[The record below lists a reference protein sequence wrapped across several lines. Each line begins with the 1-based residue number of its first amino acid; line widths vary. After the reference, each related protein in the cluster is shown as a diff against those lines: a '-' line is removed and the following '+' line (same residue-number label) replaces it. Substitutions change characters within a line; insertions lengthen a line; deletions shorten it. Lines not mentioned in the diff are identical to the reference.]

1 MRGFR
6 LTLEYD
12 GSQFHG
18 WQVQPGGRRTV
29 QGVLEEALRRI
40 GGGSAR
46 ALGAG
51 RTDAGVH
58 AEGQVAGAW
67 LATELEPAQLARA
80 LNGVL
85 PPDLAVVA
93 CAPAPEGFHPRFAA
107 RAKLYRYR
115 IWNGACRSPLRQ
127 ARVHWVRTPLDLPA
141 MRAAAALLVG
151 RHDFAAFQA
160 AGSDV
165 ATTVR
170 SLARVDVSGAPGGD
184 VAIEVEGD
192 GFLRHMVRILV
203 GTLIDVGLGRRAA
216 ASLPGLLAG
225 RDRTRAGRTAPARAL
240 TLVRVEYDSAGTT
253 GAWKQSGVDGRGPVR
268 YQFAPANP
276 RPEDPS
282 R

>member
-1 MRGFR
+1 
-6 LTLEYD
+6 
-12 GSQFHG
+12 
-18 WQVQPGGRRTV
+18 V
-29 QGVLEEALRRI
+29 QGVLEDALRRVT
-40 GGGSAR
+40 GGPAR

-58 AEGQVAGAW
+58 AEAQVAGAW
-67 LATELEPAQLARA
+67 VETALSPAQLARA

-93 CAPAPEGFHPRFAA
+93 CEAAPEDFHPRYAA

-115 IWNGACRSPLRQ
+115 IWNGACRSPLRE

-151 RHDFAAFQA
+151 THDFAAFQA

-170 SLARVDVSGAPGGD
+170 TLARLDVSGEPGGD
-184 VAIEVEGD
+184 VEIAVQGD

-203 GTLIDVGLGRRAA
+203 GTLVDVGLGRRAA
-216 ASLPGLLAG
+216 ASMPALLAA

-240 TLVRVEYDSAGTT
+240 TLVRVDYDSAGMS
-253 GAWKQSGVDGRGPVR
+253 GAWKGDGVDEPEPLR
-268 YQFAPANP
+268 YQFAPPNP
-276 RPEDPS
+276 RQEDAS

>member
-1 MRGFR
+1 VRGFR

-12 GSQFHG
+12 GSRFHG

-29 QGVLEEALRRI
+29 QGVLEEALRRV
-40 GGGSAR
+40 GGGAGR

-58 AEGQVAGAW
+58 AEGQVAGVW
-67 LATELEPAQLARA
+67 LATELDPAQLARA
-80 LNGVL
+80 LNGLL

-93 CAPAPEGFHPRFAA
+93 CEPAPEGFHPRYAA
-107 RAKLYRYR
+107 RAKLYCYR

-127 ARVHWVRTPLDLPA
+127 ARVHWVRTPLDLRA
-141 MRAAAALLVG
+141 MREAAALLVG
-151 RHDFAAFQA
+151 THDFAAFQA

-165 ATTVR
+165 ATTLR
-170 SLARVDVSGAPGGD
+170 TLARVDVSGVAGGD
-184 VAIEVEGD
+184 VAIEVVGD
-192 GFLRHMVRILV
+192 GFLRHMVRILA

-216 ASLPGLLAG
+216 ASMPALLAG
-225 RDRTRAGRTAPARAL
+225 RDRSRAGRTAPAQAL

-253 GAWKQSGVDGRGPVR
+253 GAWKGSGVDGRGPLR

-276 RPEDPS
+276 RQEDPS